1 MNQRQA
7 VKFWN
12 EIVKGEVIGWVPD
25 SQQYQGGDLTKPNYL
40 STICDQLDLPKLGV
54 PYYGYARAYS
64 LDQEDQAWQNPNSSQ
79 DIHKVV
85 SFLREIADSIEGKN
99 V

>member
-1 MNQRQA
+1 MNQQQA

-25 SQQYQGGDLTKPNYL
+25 TQQYQGGELTKPTYL
-40 STICDQLDLPKLGV
+40 SAICDQMELPKLGI
-54 PYYGYARAYS
+54 PYYGYTRPY
-64 LDQEDQAWQNPNSSQ
+64 DFQDDNQEWQNPNKKE
-79 DIHKVV
+79 DIKKVV
-85 SFLREIADSIEGKN
+85 SFLRELADSIEGKN

>member
-25 SQQYQGGDLTKPNYL
+25 TQQYQGGELTKPTYL
-40 STICDQLDLPKLGV
+40 STICDQLDLPKLGI
-54 PYYGYARAYS
+54 PYYGYANPYDLNEKDR
-64 LDQEDQAWQNPNSSQ
+64 AWQNPSSEQ
-79 DIHKVV
+79 NINKVV
-85 SFLREIADSIEGKN
+85 SFLRELADSIEGKN